1 MSRFIN
7 NNIDFWGFLASFLC
21 ALHCAAVP
29 LILLFGS
36 LGSFAWLAN
45 HEVEL
50 GFIAVSI
57 ILAYW
62 SLWTSYKKHHKKK
75 KAVKIVLVG
84 FGFLIVSRLVPHNI
98 GDILVVI
105 GGLIVA
111 YAHYVNWRL
120 LESCKHC
127 AHHHQEPKQIDKS
140 NNLEEKK
147 QTISKKRVEL
157 VEL

>member
-1 MSRFIN
+1 MSKFIDN
-7 NNIDFWGFLASFLC
+7 NLDFWGFLASFLC

-45 HEVEL
+45 HTVEL
-50 GFIAVSI
+50 GFITLSI

-62 SLWTSYKKHHKKK
+62 SLWSSYKRHHKQK
-75 KAVKIVLVG
+75 KAVNIVLVG

-98 GDILVVI
+98 GDVLVVI

-111 YAHYVNWRL
+111 YAHYVNWQL
-120 LESCKHC
+120 LQVCKKGC
-127 AHHHQEPKQIDKS
+127 NHHPSPKETIEKKIVQPKQMVE
-140 NNLEEKK
+140 LEEAY
-147 QTISKKRVEL
+147 
-157 VEL
+157 

>member
-1 MSRFIN
+1 MSKFIN

-36 LGSFAWLAN
+36 LGSFDWLAN
-45 HEVEL
+45 HKVEL
-50 GFIAVSI
+50 GFISLSI

-62 SLWTSYKKHHKKK
+62 SLWTSYKKHHKQR
-75 KAVKIVLVG
+75 KAVNIVLVG
-84 FGFLIVSRLVPHNI
+84 FIFLGVSRLVPHHI

-120 LESCKHC
+120 LQACKHC
-127 AHHHQEPKQIDKS
+127 KHHATPTKKKDKKKMDHS
-140 NNLEEKK
+140 EKMIVLEE
-147 QTISKKRVEL
+147 VY
-157 VEL
+157 

>member
-1 MSRFIN
+1 MRKFIN

-45 HEVEL
+45 HTVEL
-50 GFIAVSI
+50 VFISLSI
-57 ILAYW
+57 VLAYW
-62 SLWTSYKKHHKKK
+62 SLWTSYTKHHKQR
-75 KAVKIVLVG
+75 KAVNIVL
-84 FGFLIVSRLVPHNI
+84 FGFTFLIISRLVPHHI

-120 LESCKHC
+120 LQACKHC
-127 AHHHQEPKQIDKS
+127 AHHQEKKTESKTKIDHSEKMVV
-140 NNLEEKK
+140 LEE
-147 QTISKKRVEL
+147 VFH
-157 VEL
+157 

>member
-1 MSRFIN
+1 MSKFIN
-7 NNIDFWGFLASFLC
+7 NNLDFWGFLASFLC

-45 HEVEL
+45 HSVEL
-50 GFIAVSI
+50 GFITVSI

-62 SLWTSYKKHHKKK
+62 SLWSSYKRHHQQK
-75 KAVKIVLVG
+75 KAVNIVLIG
-84 FGFLIVSRLVPHNI
+84 FGFLIVSRLVPHHI

-111 YAHYVNWRL
+111 YAHYVNWQL
-120 LESCKHC
+120 LQVCKNGC
-127 AHHHQEPKQIDKS
+127 SHHHTSEEVIEKKINQPKQTPE
-140 NNLEEKK
+140 LEE
-147 QTISKKRVEL
+147 VY
-157 VEL
+157 

>member
-1 MSRFIN
+1 MIKFIN

-45 HEVEL
+45 HTVEL
-50 GFIAVSI
+50 VFISISI

-62 SLWTSYKKHHKKK
+62 SLWTSYAKHHKKR
-75 KAVKIVLVG
+75 KAVNIVL
-84 FGFLIVSRLVPHNI
+84 FGFAFLFISRLVPHHI

-120 LESCKHC
+120 LQACKHC
-127 AHHHQEPKQIDKS
+127 AHHHEKKKEKQTEKKIRETKS
-140 NNLEEKK
+140 IVQLEEAY
-147 QTISKKRVEL
+147 
-157 VEL
+157 

>member
-1 MSRFIN
+1 MSKFIN

-45 HEVEL
+45 HTVEL
-50 GFIAVSI
+50 GFISVSI
-57 ILAYW
+57 LLAYW
-62 SLWTSYKKHHKKK
+62 SLWASYKKHHKQR
-75 KAVKIVLVG
+75 KAVNIVLIG
-84 FGFLIVSRLVPHNI
+84 FAFLLISRLVPHHI

-111 YAHYVNWRL
+111 CAHYVNWRL
-120 LESCKHC
+120 LQGCKHC
-127 AHHHQEPKQIDKS
+127 THHNHPKKEIKKKVIKTKQVAE
-140 NNLEEKK
+140 LEE
-147 QTISKKRVEL
+147 VY
-157 VEL
+157 

>member
-45 HEVEL
+45 HEVEM

-62 SLWTSYKKHHKKK
+62 SLWTSFKKHHKKR
-75 KAVKIVLVG
+75 KAVNIVMVG
-84 FGFLIVSRLVPHNI
+84 FVFLIVSRFVPHHI

-120 LESCKHC
+120 LQNCKHC
-127 AHHHQEPKQIDKS
+127 SNHQELKS
-140 NNLEEKK
+140 NKK
-147 QTISKKRVEL
+147 YTSNKKEVKSSGSKKRLEL
-157 VEL
+157 IEV

>member
-1 MSRFIN
+1 MTKFIH

-45 HEVEL
+45 HSVEL
-50 GFIAVSI
+50 VFIAVSI

-62 SLWTSYKKHHKKK
+62 SLWSSYKRHHKKR
-75 KAVKIVLVG
+75 KAVNIVLIG
-84 FGFLIVSRLVPHNI
+84 FAFLVVSRLVPHHI
-98 GDILVVI
+98 GDVLVVI

-111 YAHYVNWRL
+111 YSHYVNWRL
-120 LESCKHC
+120 LQGCKGC
-127 AHHHQEPKQIDKS
+127 S
-140 NNLEEKK
+140 NLQKKKAEKKMIKLAVTRELEE
-147 QTISKKRVEL
+147 VY
-157 VEL
+157 